1 MLQFFRG
8 LSFPHHPHLSVFTTY
23 SRHTVLSQSAAPSRP
38 PSVLQDCTAPD
49 RPGTESLD
57 FAFLLY
63 LVRAEMERKV
73 ESSLCLPLQT
83 NPGARAGSAGEGE
96 RVSYRLRVIKALVQR
111 YIETARREFEETR
124 RKGQWLTCDATPLL
138 SLARLGRV
146 STPRL
151 TLHTSALGSSPVLPT
166 LERHSLSVTLPF
178 ILLCSHSLIYVC
190 SDIDLEFLPSP
201 SHFLLPVLPSCP
213 GSS

>member
-1 MLQFFRG
+1 
-8 LSFPHHPHLSVFTTY
+8 
-23 SRHTVLSQSAAPSRP
+23 
-38 PSVLQDCTAPD
+38 
-49 RPGTESLD
+49 
-57 FAFLLY
+57 
-63 LVRAEMERKV
+63 MERKV

-190 SDIDLEFLPSP
+190 SDIDLEFPPSP